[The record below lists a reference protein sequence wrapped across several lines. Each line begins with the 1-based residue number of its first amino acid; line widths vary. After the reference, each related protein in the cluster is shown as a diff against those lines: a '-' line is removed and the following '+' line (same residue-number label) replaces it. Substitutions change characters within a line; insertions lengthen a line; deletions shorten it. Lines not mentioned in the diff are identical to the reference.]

1 MRLYKSSKG
10 QWVGTQRD
18 AQRYFPKDWKQ
29 VDVPVSKVYLIE
41 FLNENKVG
49 ATQTE
54 KRVDVYTHPYGKPIA
69 PDPQQPVMTANEYVA
84 AEVHSWVS
92 WAYETLAR
100 GDKAEALKMLEKG
113 LSKQKELID
122 DTK

>member
-1 MRLYKSSKG
+1 MILYTSSKG

-18 AQRYFPKDWKQ
+18 AQRYFPRDWKQ

-54 KRVDVYTHPYGKPIA
+54 QQQPVVVA
-69 PDPQQPVMTANEYVA
+69 PDPEQIDPEAYG
-84 AEVHSWVS
+84 WVS
-92 WAYETLAR
+92 WAYETLKR
-100 GDKAEALKMLEKG
+100 GDKQEAIKMLENG
-113 LSKQKELID
+113 LNKQKELM
-122 DTK
+122 K

>member
-1 MRLYKSSKG
+1 MILYKSSKG

-18 AQRYFPKDWKQ
+18 AQRYFPRDWEQ

-54 KRVDVYTHPYGKPIA
+54 QQQPVVVA
-69 PDPQQPVMTANEYVA
+69 PDPEQIDPEAYG
-84 AEVHSWVS
+84 WVS
-92 WAYETLAR
+92 WAYETLKR
-100 GDKAEALKMLEKG
+100 GDKQEAIKMLERG
-113 LSKQKELID
+113 LSKQKELQNE
-122 DTK
+122 TN

>member
-1 MRLYKSSKG
+1 MILYRSSKG

-18 AQRYFPKDWKQ
+18 AQRYFPRDWEQ

-54 KRVDVYTHPYGKPIA
+54 QQQPVVVA
-69 PDPQQPVMTANEYVA
+69 PDPEQIDPEAYG
-84 AEVHSWVS
+84 WVS
-92 WAYETLAR
+92 WAYETLKR
-100 GDKAEALKMLEKG
+100 GDKHEAIKMLERG
-113 LSKQKELID
+113 LSKQKELI
-122 DTK
+122 K

>member
-29 VDVPVSKVYLIE
+29 VDVPMSKVYLIE

-49 ATQTE
+49 AMQTE
-54 KRVDVYTHPYGKPIA
+54 QQQPVVVA
-69 PDPQQPVMTANEYVA
+69 PDPEQIDPEAYG
-84 AEVHSWVS
+84 WVS
-92 WAYETLAR
+92 WAYETLKR
-100 GDKAEALKMLEKG
+100 GDKHEAIKMLERG
-113 LSKQKELID
+113 LSKQREIQNG
-122 DTK
+122 

>member
-1 MRLYKSSKG
+1 MILYRSSKG

-41 FLNENKVG
+41 FLTENKVG

-54 KRVDVYTHPYGKPIA
+54 HQQPVVVA
-69 PDPQQPVMTANEYVA
+69 PDPEQIDPEAYG
-84 AEVHSWVS
+84 WVS
-92 WAYETLAR
+92 WAYETLKR
-100 GDKAEALKMLEKG
+100 GDKHEALKMLERG
-113 LSKQKELID
+113 LSKQKELI
-122 DTK
+122 K

>member
-1 MRLYKSSKG
+1 MILYKSSKG

-54 KRVDVYTHPYGKPIA
+54 QQQPVVVA
-69 PDPQQPVMTANEYVA
+69 PDPEQIDPEAYG
-84 AEVHSWVS
+84 WVS
-92 WAYETLAR
+92 WAYETLKR
-100 GDKAEALKMLEKG
+100 GDKQEAIKMLERG
-113 LSKQKELID
+113 LEKQKELI
-122 DTK
+122 K

>member
-1 MRLYKSSKG
+1 MILYKSSKG

-29 VDVPVSKVYLIE
+29 VDVPMSKVYLIE

-54 KRVDVYTHPYGKPIA
+54 QKQPVVVA
-69 PDPQQPVMTANEYVA
+69 PDPEQIDPEAYG
-84 AEVHSWVS
+84 WVS
-92 WAYETLAR
+92 WAYETLKR
-100 GDKAEALKMLEKG
+100 GDKHEAIKMLERG
-113 LSKQKELID
+113 LEKQKELI
-122 DTK
+122 K

>member
-1 MRLYKSSKG
+1 MILYRSSKG

-54 KRVDVYTHPYGKPIA
+54 Q
-69 PDPQQPVMTANEYVA
+69 QQPVMTAPDPEQIDPEAY
-84 AEVHSWVS
+84 SWVS
-92 WAYETLAR
+92 WAYETLKR
-100 GDKAEALKMLEKG
+100 GDKQEAIKMLENG
-113 LSKQKELID
+113 LNKQKELM
-122 DTK
+122 K

>member
-1 MRLYKSSKG
+1 MILYKSSKG

-54 KRVDVYTHPYGKPIA
+54 QQQPVVVA
-69 PDPQQPVMTANEYVA
+69 PDPEQIDPEAYG
-84 AEVHSWVS
+84 WVS
-92 WAYETLAR
+92 WAYETLKR
-100 GDKAEALKMLEKG
+100 GDKHEALKMLERG
-113 LSKQKELID
+113 LSKQKELQNE
-122 DTK
+122 TN

>member
-1 MRLYKSSKG
+1 MILYKSSKG

-54 KRVDVYTHPYGKPIA
+54 QQQPVVVA
-69 PDPQQPVMTANEYVA
+69 PDPEQIDPEAYG
-84 AEVHSWVS
+84 WVS
-92 WAYETLAR
+92 WAYETLKR
-100 GDKAEALKMLEKG
+100 GDKHEALKMLERG
-113 LSKQKELID
+113 LSKQKELI
-122 DTK
+122 K

>member
-1 MRLYKSSKG
+1 MILYKSSKG

-54 KRVDVYTHPYGKPIA
+54 QQQPVVVA
-69 PDPQQPVMTANEYVA
+69 PDPEQIDPEAYG
-84 AEVHSWVS
+84 WVS
-92 WAYETLAR
+92 WAYETLKR
-100 GDKAEALKMLEKG
+100 GDKHEALKMLERG
-113 LSKQKELID
+113 LSKQKELQNG
-122 DTK
+122 

>member
-1 MRLYKSSKG
+1 MILYKSSKG

-29 VDVPVSKVYLIE
+29 VDVPMSKVYLIE

-54 KRVDVYTHPYGKPIA
+54 QQQPVVVA
-69 PDPQQPVMTANEYVA
+69 PDPEQIDPEAYG
-84 AEVHSWVS
+84 WVS
-92 WAYETLAR
+92 WAYETLKR
-100 GDKAEALKMLEKG
+100 GDKHEAIKMLERG
-113 LSKQKELID
+113 LSKQKELI
-122 DTK
+122 K

>member
-1 MRLYKSSKG
+1 MILYKSSKG

-54 KRVDVYTHPYGKPIA
+54 QQQPVVVA
-69 PDPQQPVMTANEYVA
+69 PDPEQIDPEAYG
-84 AEVHSWVS
+84 WVS
-92 WAYETLAR
+92 WAYETLKR
-100 GDKAEALKMLEKG
+100 GDKHEAIKMLERG
-113 LSKQKELID
+113 LSKQREIQNG
-122 DTK
+122 

>member
-54 KRVDVYTHPYGKPIA
+54 QQQPVVVA
-69 PDPQQPVMTANEYVA
+69 PDPEQIDPEAYG
-84 AEVHSWVS
+84 WVS
-92 WAYETLAR
+92 WAYETLKR
-100 GDKAEALKMLEKG
+100 GDKQEAIKMLERG
-113 LSKQKELID
+113 LEKQKELI
-122 DTK
+122 K

>member
-1 MRLYKSSKG
+1 MILYKSSKG

-54 KRVDVYTHPYGKPIA
+54 QQQPVVVA
-69 PDPQQPVMTANEYVA
+69 PDPEQIDPEAYG
-84 AEVHSWVS
+84 WVS
-92 WAYETLAR
+92 WAYETLKR
-100 GDKAEALKMLEKG
+100 GDKQEAIKMLERG
-113 LSKQKELID
+113 LNKQKELI
-122 DTK
+122 K

>member
-1 MRLYKSSKG
+1 MILYKSSKG

-54 KRVDVYTHPYGKPIA
+54 QQQPVVVA
-69 PDPQQPVMTANEYVA
+69 PDPEQIDPEAYG
-84 AEVHSWVS
+84 WVS
-92 WAYETLAR
+92 WAYETLKR
-100 GDKAEALKMLEKG
+100 GDKHEAIKMLERG
-113 LSKQKELID
+113 LIKQKELI
-122 DTK
+122 K

>member
-1 MRLYKSSKG
+1 MILYKSSKG

-29 VDVPVSKVYLIE
+29 VDVPMSKVYLIE

-54 KRVDVYTHPYGKPIA
+54 QQQPVVVA
-69 PDPQQPVMTANEYVA
+69 PDPEQIDPEAYG
-84 AEVHSWVS
+84 WVS
-92 WAYETLAR
+92 WAYETLKR
-100 GDKAEALKMLEKG
+100 GDKHEAIKMLERG
-113 LSKQKELID
+113 LEKQKELI
-122 DTK
+122 K

>member
-1 MRLYKSSKG
+1 MILYKSSKG

-18 AQRYFPKDWKQ
+18 AQRYFPRDWKQ

-54 KRVDVYTHPYGKPIA
+54 QQQPVVVA
-69 PDPQQPVMTANEYVA
+69 PDPEQIDPEAYG
-84 AEVHSWVS
+84 WVS
-92 WAYETLAR
+92 WAYETLRR
-100 GDKAEALKMLEKG
+100 GDKQEALKMLERG
-113 LSKQKELID
+113 LSKQKELQNETI
-122 DTK
+122 

>member
-1 MRLYKSSKG
+1 MILYKSSKG

-54 KRVDVYTHPYGKPIA
+54 QQQQPVVVA
-69 PDPQQPVMTANEYVA
+69 PDPEQIDPEAYG
-84 AEVHSWVS
+84 WVS
-92 WAYETLAR
+92 WAYETLKR
-100 GDKAEALKMLEKG
+100 GDKQEALKMLERG
-113 LSKQKELID
+113 FSKQKELQNE
-122 DTK
+122 TN

>member
-1 MRLYKSSKG
+1 MIRYRSSKG

-18 AQRYFPKDWKQ
+18 AQRYFPRDWEQ

-54 KRVDVYTHPYGKPIA
+54 LQQPVVVA
-69 PDPQQPVMTANEYVA
+69 PDPEQIDPEAYG
-84 AEVHSWVS
+84 WVS
-92 WAYETLAR
+92 WAYETLRR
-100 GDKAEALKMLEKG
+100 GDKQEAIKMLERG
-113 LSKQKELID
+113 LIKQKELQNA
-122 DTK
+122 

>member
-1 MRLYKSSKG
+1 MILYRSSKG

-54 KRVDVYTHPYGKPIA
+54 QQQPVVVA
-69 PDPQQPVMTANEYVA
+69 PDPEQIDPEAYG
-84 AEVHSWVS
+84 WVS
-92 WAYETLAR
+92 WAYETLKR
-100 GDKAEALKMLEKG
+100 GDKHEAIKMLERG
-113 LSKQKELID
+113 LIKQKELI
-122 DTK
+122 K

>member
-1 MRLYKSSKG
+1 MILYRSSKG

-18 AQRYFPKDWKQ
+18 AQRYFPRDWEQ

-54 KRVDVYTHPYGKPIA
+54 Q
-69 PDPQQPVMTANEYVA
+69 QQPVMTAPDPEQIDPEAYG
-84 AEVHSWVS
+84 WVS
-92 WAYETLAR
+92 WAYETLKR
-100 GDKAEALKMLEKG
+100 GDKHEALKMLERG
-113 LSKQKELID
+113 LNKQKELI
-122 DTK
+122 K

>member
-1 MRLYKSSKG
+1 MILYKSSKG

-54 KRVDVYTHPYGKPIA
+54 QQQPVVVA
-69 PDPQQPVMTANEYVA
+69 PDPEQIDPEAYG
-84 AEVHSWVS
+84 WVS
-92 WAYETLAR
+92 WAYETLKR
-100 GDKAEALKMLEKG
+100 GDKHEAIKMLERG
-113 LSKQKELID
+113 LSKQKELI
-122 DTK
+122 K

>member
-1 MRLYKSSKG
+1 MILYKSSKG

-29 VDVPVSKVYLIE
+29 VDVPMSKVYLIE

-54 KRVDVYTHPYGKPIA
+54 QQQPVVVA
-69 PDPQQPVMTANEYVA
+69 PDPEQIDPEAYG
-84 AEVHSWVS
+84 WVS
-92 WAYETLAR
+92 WAYETLKR
-100 GDKAEALKMLEKG
+100 GDKHEAIKMLERG
-113 LSKQKELID
+113 LSKQKELQNETI
-122 DTK
+122 